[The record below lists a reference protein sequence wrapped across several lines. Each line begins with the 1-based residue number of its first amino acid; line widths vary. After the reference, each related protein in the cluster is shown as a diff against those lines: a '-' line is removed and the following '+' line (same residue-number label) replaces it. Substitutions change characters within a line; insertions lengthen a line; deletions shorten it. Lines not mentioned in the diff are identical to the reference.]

1 MSKIYPYAGFWR
13 RLVAFVIDS
22 IVLSIPLLIVAGI
35 IMYKSMS
42 IMLPAAMAAQGQN
55 LPPEALSSMLSM
67 YAGMFGVQIFSLV
80 LYWLYNALMES
91 SAKQATLGKMAMG
104 IKVVDEFGQRISFWR
119 ATGRTF
125 GKWLSSLILY
135 IGFLMAGATRR
146 KQALHDML
154 CSTLVVDEHFQ
165 PGQET
170 PEVPTHFV
178 LLTLSS
184 LAIVAALLLPFILL
198 GALIVSDIANEDKGS
213 ANWNDKSIEEIKET
227 FAITS
232 SYWTADTKFFDLK
245 RLPVEERKTVTED
258 GYTYTFTEG
267 GIRATREGDDS
278 YALFLNN
285 DPYNYTPCCE
295 ALKEPSTCAKLKEH
309 IDSLKMCN

>member
-1 MSKIYPYAGFWR
+1 MSKIYPYAGFWK
-13 RLVAFVIDS
+13 RLVAFIIDS
-22 IVLSIPLLIVAGI
+22 IVLCIPLFIISGIV
-35 IMYKSMS
+35 MYKSMS
-42 IMLPAAMAAQGQN
+42 TMLPAAMASQGQQ
-55 LPPEALSSMLSM
+55 LPPEAISSLLGM
-67 YAGMFGVQIFSLV
+67 YAGMFGIQIFSLV

-146 KQALHDML
+146 KQALHDIL

-165 PGQET
+165 PGEAT

-178 LLTLSS
+178 LLTVSS
-184 LAIVAALLLPFILL
+184 LAIIAVMLLPFILL
-198 GALIVSDIANEDKGS
+198 GALVVADIKHGDSTTSSWEN
-213 ANWNDKSIEEIKET
+213 KSMEELEAT
-227 FAITS
+227 FAITGD
-232 SYWTADTKFFDLK
+232 YWSAYTKLLNLK
-245 RLPVEERKTVTED
+245 SLPEQDRKTVTED
-258 GYTYTFTEG
+258 GYTYTFTNG
-267 GIRATREGDDS
+267 GIRATKDGDNS
-278 YALFLNN
+278 YALFMAE
-285 DPYNYTPCCE
+285 DAYNPCCE
-295 ALKEPSTCAKLKEH
+295 ALQEPSTCAKLKEN